1 MPEGDSVFQLA
12 RRLQFMTGREVT
24 YCSLRVPRLAT
35 VDFTGTVCRRVW
47 PYGKHLFM
55 LFDQDVLHTHLKMEG
70 TWAIHR
76 AGQRWKKPGFS
87 ARVVL
92 RLSCDAGADIE
103 VVGHHLGLVEAFP
116 ARQWRSRM
124 NYLGPDVLGADWA
137 DHGRAEAR
145 RRLAARPERPVG
157 TAILDQKN
165 LAGVG
170 NEYRAEICF
179 LLGVH
184 PATPIGAVDLDRLL
198 ALAHR
203 LMRANRDSPIR
214 VTTGV
219 RRAGE
224 SSYVFGRAGKPCRRC
239 GTPIASGWLGGAHPA
254 GARRAVPAPRQPGGA
269 ANAAGAIAVDARG
282 RPRIPGD
289 PTELERVIWWCPSC
303 QPLAAGR

>member
-12 RRLQFMTGREVT
+12 RRLQFMTGRTVT
-24 YCSLRVPRLAT
+24 ESSLRVPRHALA
-35 VDFTGTVCRRVW
+35 DFIGTTCRRVW

-55 LFDQDVLHTHLKMEG
+55 LFDDDVLHTHLKMEG
-70 TWAIHR
+70 TWSVHR
-76 AGQRWKKPGFS
+76 AGERWRKPGHT

-92 RLSCDAGADIE
+92 RLVDTPGNPDIE
-103 VVGHHLGLVEAFP
+103 VVGHSLGLVEVFP
-116 ARQWRSRM
+116 AREWSARM
-124 NYLGPDVLGADWA
+124 GHLGPDVLGADWSRGGA
-137 DHGRAEAR
+137 QEAR
-145 RRLAARPERPVG
+145 RRLLARPDRPVG
-157 TAILDQKN
+157 TAILDQRN

-184 PATPIGAVDLDRLL
+184 PATPVRAVDVDRLL
-198 ALAHR
+198 ALTHR

-239 GTPIASGWLGGAHPA
+239 GTPIRSGWLGGPPAPA
-254 GARRAVPAPRQPGGA
+254 GAPGG
-269 ANAAGAIAVDARG
+269 GRRDERG
-282 RPRIPGD
+282 RTRTPGD
-289 PTELERVIWWCPSC
+289 ATELERVIWLCPHC
-303 QPLAAGR
+303 QLMLGGAGPASLGS